1 MDMYVKRLELGA
13 YLTPYT
19 NINSKLI
26 YDLTIRAATIKL
38 LEENIGM
45 NPYDFGF
52 ANGFLVMTPKT
63 LAAREKQTNQTS
75 SN

>member
-1 MDMYVKRLELGA
+1 MHVNRLELDA

-19 NINSKLI
+19 NINPKLI
-26 YDLTIRAATIKL
+26 NDLKIRAATIKF
-38 LEENIGM
+38 LEENIGV

-63 LAAREKQTNQTS
+63 LAAREKQTNWTS

>member
-1 MDMYVKRLELGA
+1 MDMHVNRLELDA

-19 NINSKLI
+19 NINPKLI
-26 YDLTIRAATIKL
+26 NDLKIRAATIKF
-38 LEENIGM
+38 LEENIGV

-63 LAAREKQTNQTS
+63 LAAREKQTNWTS